1 MPDRPTRRRTPTADA
16 TPPDT
21 PAAEASETPSNGR
34 PREASRK
41 GSAPRVRRSRTAPTP
56 GADPTEALAE
66 ADPTAGPGAEP
77 TELKAEPEEA
87 PAKGVRRL
95 AKATH
100 RAEAVFAHNVAS
112 DAETLDRGL
121 PLAVQPR
128 DVGPG
133 LALDD
138 PALYFNRELSWIDFN
153 WRVFFQALDPRT
165 PLLERVRF
173 VAITANNLDE
183 FYRKR
188 IGGLKRIVEAGVRST
203 DADGRT
209 AHEQLRLASEAALDM
224 HSALG
229 RLWEETLRPEV
240 ERQAGVVVVA
250 YTDLTDDER
259 ASADAYFRDQIFPI
273 LTPLAVDPG
282 HPFPFISNLSLSLA
296 VTLRHPVRETEHFA
310 RLKVPTGRGRW
321 VPVPGRPG
329 HVVPLEDVIRHNAAM
344 LFRGMD
350 VLGVHAFRITRN
362 ASVDRAEEEADDLL
376 AMISEELRERKFAE
390 VVRVE
395 VERGMPRRVR
405 ELLRRELQLTEEGDL
420 VDTDGMMDLTG
431 LFSLPD
437 GDALHLKD
445 LPWEPVVPIR
455 LRHRELEEEPDIF
468 AAIRQGDILVHHP
481 YESFAAS
488 TQRFIEEAAA
498 DPHVLAIKLTLYRT
512 SQDSPIVRALI
523 RAAEAGKQVA
533 ALIELKAR
541 FDEENNISWAQ
552 RLEQSGAHVA
562 YGLVGLKTHAKVTL
576 VVREEQGRLRTY
588 GHLGTGNYNPQT
600 ARFYTDFGLLT
611 CRDDIGSDLV
621 HLFHMLT
628 GYVPEQE
635 YQSLMVAPRD
645 LRARFVE
652 LIRREV
658 VHQKKTGNG
667 RIVAKMNALDDT
679 HIIRELYRASQA
691 GVQIDLVV
699 RGHCRLRPGLPGY
712 SETIRVTS
720 IIGRFLEH
728 SRIYYFHNGGE
739 PETYI
744 GSADWMRRNLDD
756 RVEVVTPVHDP
767 EAQARL
773 QRTLAFCLEDNHQAW
788 DLQPDGR
795 YLLRFPPEGE
805 KTRAFQETLMVR
817 ARRRTEED
825 DAAWTLL

>member
-1 MPDRPTRRRTPTADA
+1 VTTA
-16 TPPDT
+16 T
-21 PAAEASETPSNGR
+21 EESASETTPDATEPTAAESTNGR
-34 PREASRK
+34 KADAPRSRKARGARAEPVADEAPEASVDDNSDATTDD
-41 GSAPRVRRSRTAPTP
+41 GTPR
-56 GADPTEALAE
+56 
-66 ADPTAGPGAEP
+66 
-77 TELKAEPEEA
+77 
-87 PAKGVRRL
+87 KGVRRL
-95 AKATH
+95 EKAVS
-100 RAEAVFAHNVAS
+100 RAEVVHAQNLARE
-112 DAETLDRGL
+112 DETLDRTL

-128 DVGPG
+128 DVPTG
-133 LALDD
+133 LPLDH
-138 PALYFNRELSWIDFN
+138 PALYFNRELSWVDFN

-173 VAITANNLDE
+173 IAITANNLDE

-203 DADGRT
+203 AVDGRT
-209 AHEQLRLASEAALDM
+209 APEQLRMAAEAALAQ
-224 HSALG
+224 HRALTA
-229 RLWEETLRPEV
+229 LWESLRPEV
-240 ERQAGVVVVA
+240 EAQAGVRVVRYA
-250 YTDLTDDER
+250 DLSDEDR
-259 ASADAYFRDQIFPI
+259 AHADAHFREQIFPI

-282 HPFPFISNLSLSLA
+282 HPFPFISNQSLSLA

-310 RLKVPTGRGRW
+310 RLKVPTSRGRW
-321 VPVPGRPG
+321 FALPGRPH
-329 HVVPLEDVIRHNAAM
+329 HVVPIEDIIRHNAAM

-350 VLGVHAFRITRN
+350 VLGVHAFRVTRN

-395 VERGMPRRVR
+395 IETDMPRRVR
-405 ELLRRELQLTEEGDL
+405 DLLRRELELTDPDDL
-420 VDTDGMMDLTG
+420 VETDGMLDLTG

-437 GDALHLKD
+437 GDAAQLKD

-455 LRHRELEEEPDIF
+455 LRHRELEDEPDIF

-488 TQRFIEEAAA
+488 TQRFIEEAAS
-498 DPHVLAIKLTLYRT
+498 DPQVLAIKLTLYRT

-576 VVREEQGRLRTY
+576 VVREEEGQLRTY
-588 GHLGTGNYNPQT
+588 AHLGTGNYNPQT

-611 CRDDIGSDLV
+611 CRDDVGRDLV
-621 HLFHMLT
+621 DLFHMLT
-628 GYVPEQE
+628 GYVPEPE
-635 YQSLMVAPRD
+635 FRTILVAPRD
-645 LRARFVE
+645 LRARFIE
-652 LIRREV
+652 MIRRETA
-658 VHQKKTGNG
+658 HQKATGNG

-679 HIIRELYRASQA
+679 LVIRELYRASQA

-728 SRIYYFHNGGE
+728 SRIYHFNNDGE

-744 GSADWMRRNLDD
+744 GSADWMRRNLDE
-756 RVEVVTPVHDP
+756 RVEVVAPVHDA
-767 EAQARL
+767 EAQTRL
-773 QRTLAFCLEDNHQAW
+773 QRTLAFCLEDNRQAW
-788 DLQPDGR
+788 DLQSDGR
-795 YLLRFPPEGE
+795 YLLRYPLDGE
-805 KTRAFQETLMVR
+805 KVRSFHDTLMVR

-825 DAAWTLL
+825 DAAWTLT